1 MNYSISIIL
10 PILNEINSLKK
21 TLLII
26 NKIKVDKEF
35 IVIYSEK
42 LTKNSVKDEI
52 NSLKKKYKNL
62 KYFRQIRPF
71 VGGAIDLGITK
82 AKKKYIAIM
91 ASDMETNPNELKNMI
106 NISSKNY
113 NSIISADRWI
123 SHKGFSDYGV
133 IKFIGTKSG
142 YGRTVQIKHGGNIS
156 TLYAHMESFNNK
168 LKVGSKVSQ
177 GQTIGY
183 VGDSGAATG
192 THLHYEFKVGSKRTD
207 PMRVKLP
214 SAQPVPAEQTEDF
227 FALLAENNKLL
238 ERFNNLDPNAN

>member
-1 MNYSISIIL
+1 MKYSISIIL

-35 IVIYSEK
+35 IVIYSKK
-42 LTKNSVKDEI
+42 LTENSVKDEI
-52 NSLKKKYKNL
+52 YSLKKKYKNL

-133 IKFIGTKSG
+133 IKFLANFMFQKLLKIFFNYKILDFTFAYRIYPKNALKG
-142 YGRTVQIKHGGNIS
+142 YRIKELRHGCALEILLKPMKNG
-156 TLYAHMESFNNK
+156 FN
-168 LKVGSKVSQ
+168 VI
-177 GQTIGY
+177 T
-183 VGDSGAATG
+183 
-192 THLHYEFKVGSKRTD
+192 
-207 PMRVKLP
+207 
-214 SAQPVPAEQTEDF
+214 VPAKWKKE
-227 FALLAENNKLL
+227 
-238 ERFNNLDPNAN
+238 

>member
-1 MNYSISIIL
+1 MKYSISIIL

-35 IVIYSEK
+35 IVIYSKK

-133 IKFIGTKSG
+133 IKFLANFMFQKLLKIFFNYKILDFTFAYRIYPKNVLKRYRIKELRHGCALEILLAPMKNG
-142 YGRTVQIKHGGNIS
+142 FNVITVPAKWKKRVEGNSSITIMS
-156 TLYAHMESFNNK
+156 YLSY
-168 LKVGSKVSQ
+168 LKVLWRNV
-177 GQTIGY
+177 
-183 VGDSGAATG
+183 
-192 THLHYEFKVGSKRTD
+192 
-207 PMRVKLP
+207 
-214 SAQPVPAEQTEDF
+214 
-227 FALLAENNKLL
+227 
-238 ERFNNLDPNAN
+238 